1 MHGLFWYLAIDEDVV
16 RWLHISVLELLATGF
31 STIIFTPSLPPDPS
45 VRLTQ
50 GADASATATT
60 LTRQTERS
68 DMLALTH
75 HALLDDP
82 EFAQS
87 SRRADLGQ
95 LRGDANLASDAVSRG
110 EWGVFARLCQNLRLR
125 PVQLTVP
132 QSCLDIL
139 QKLLGLAKAAGKP
152 VRPNPYVSAPTH
164 VPLHLLHLVQPAQ
177 PAVEPLAKRARL
189 RSVADA

>member
-1 MHGLFWYLAIDEDVV
+1 MRSSLVTFWRSIARVVVLPRVGVYLDSTPPGLGGFMHGLYRYLAIDKDVV

-31 STIIFTPSLPPDPS
+31 STIIFTPSLPPDPN

-68 DMLALTH
+68 DMLVLTH

-82 EFAQS
+82 DFAQS

-95 LRGDANLASDAVSRG
+95 LRGDANLASDAVSRN
-110 EWGVFARLCQNLRLR
+110 EMGVFARLCISMSATLCVRSA
-125 PVQLTVP
+125 QLM
-132 QSCLDIL
+132 
-139 QKLLGLAKAAGKP
+139 
-152 VRPNPYVSAPTH
+152 
-164 VPLHLLHLVQPAQ
+164 
-177 PAVEPLAKRARL
+177 
-189 RSVADA
+189 